1 MDKKLEEKILIDKQT
16 LQDIMNCNSEIL
28 ELLKSKD
35 NMNIDKYKNI
45 NDKLEDIIRK
55 ESCINRFGEIFEIKN
70 IKIDIE
76 ELPLLKFILREFG
89 EDLYTPSKAN
99 EELRKEKIKLGN
111 ELEKTFTFEQ
121 KNKFIKYWELENQIA
136 EELEGQLFMYGVIM
150 AQELKNEV
158 ENTKTDKLL
167 DQ

>member
-16 LQDIMNCNSEIL
+16 LQNIMNCNSEIL

-45 NDKLEDIIRK
+45 NEKLEDITRK

-76 ELPLLKFILREFG
+76 KLPLLKFILREFG

-111 ELEKTFTFEQ
+111 ELEKTFTDEQ

-136 EELEGQLFMYGVIM
+136 EELEGQLFMYGFIM

-158 ENTKTDKLL
+158 KNTKTDKLL

>member
-1 MDKKLEEKILIDKQT
+1 MEEKILIDKQT

-35 NMNIDKYKNI
+35 NINIDKYKNI
-45 NDKLEDIIRK
+45 NEKLEDTIRK
-55 ESCINRFGEIFEIKN
+55 ETCINRFGEIFEIKN

-76 ELPLLKFILREFG
+76 KLPLLKFILREFG

-99 EELRKEKIKLGN
+99 EELRREKIKLGD
-111 ELEKTFTFEQ
+111 ELEKTFTDEQ
-121 KNKFIKYWELENQIA
+121 KEKFIKYWTLENEIA
-136 EELEGQLFMYGVIM
+136 EELEGQLFMYGFIM

>member
-1 MDKKLEEKILIDKQT
+1 MREKILIEKEI
-16 LQDIMNCNSEIL
+16 LESIMNCNNEIL

-35 NMNIDKYKNI
+35 YVNIDKYKDI
-45 NDKLEDIIRK
+45 NEKLEDIIRK

-76 ELPLLKFILREFG
+76 KLPLLKFILREFG

-99 EELRKEKIKLGN
+99 EELRKEKIKLGD
-111 ELEKTFTFEQ
+111 ELERTFTDEQ
-121 KNKFIKYWELENQIA
+121 KKKFIKYWELENEIA
-136 EELEGQLFMYGVIM
+136 EELESQLFMYGFIM
-150 AQELKNEV
+150 AQELRNEV
-158 ENTKTDKLL
+158 GNTKTDKLL